1 MAVKQLVNG
10 SSAKLRQPAKKVE
23 KFDSDLKQ
31 LLLDIEDTL
40 YDTEASALSATQIGV
55 SLQVAI
61 IDMEAEGLL
70 QLINPTIVSAS
81 DEKVTDLEG
90 SVSLPDVF
98 GTVTRSKMIVVQ
110 SNDVDGNTVELTA
123 YDDIARMILH
133 IIDQMNGILFTD
145 KMEKQLSE
153 DELEEYL
160 EDE

>member
-1 MAVKQLVNG
+1 MAVKQLVKG
-10 SSAKLRQPAKKVE
+10 SSAKLRQPAEKVE

-40 YDTEASALSATQIGV
+40 YDTEASALSAPQIGV

-70 QLINPTIVSAS
+70 QLINPTIVNAS
-81 DEKVTDLEG
+81 EEKVTDLEG

-110 SNDVDGNTVELTA
+110 SNDVNGNTVELTA

-145 KMEKQLSE
+145 KMEKQLTE
-153 DELEEYL
+153 DELEAYL